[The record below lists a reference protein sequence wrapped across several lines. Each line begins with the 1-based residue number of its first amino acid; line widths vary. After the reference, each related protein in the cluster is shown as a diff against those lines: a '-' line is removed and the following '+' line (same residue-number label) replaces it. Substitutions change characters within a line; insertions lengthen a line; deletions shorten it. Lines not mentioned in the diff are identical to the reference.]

1 MACKPTNVLN
11 IVYYNA
17 RSLLPKLDD
26 LHLIAESVSPDVIC
40 IVETWLC
47 GDISDSEIALQ
58 GYLVH
63 RADRNRHGGGV
74 LIYTKDSFVC
84 NVLNP
89 HDSLEI
95 ITLSI
100 RTGVNKACFSLFY
113 RPPASPIELLDDLF
127 LYLVSIQSHYFCNN
141 YILLGD
147 FNIDFCNVS
156 HSLSSK
162 LSAIFNS
169 EVWPVPSCLMSLLV
183 SLLTQ
188 AP

>member
-17 RSLLPKLDD
+17 RSLLPKLND

-127 LYLVSIQSHYFCNN
+127 LYLESIQFHYFCNN
-141 YILLGD
+141 YIFTRCAYAQGRVKRLSPSIYLFVCVCVDVCVVKKHGCLL
-147 FNIDFCNVS
+147 S
-156 HSLSSK
+156 YRSK
-162 LSAIFNS
+162 IA
-169 EVWPVPSCLMSLLV
+169 
-183 SLLTQ
+183 TK
-188 AP
+188 